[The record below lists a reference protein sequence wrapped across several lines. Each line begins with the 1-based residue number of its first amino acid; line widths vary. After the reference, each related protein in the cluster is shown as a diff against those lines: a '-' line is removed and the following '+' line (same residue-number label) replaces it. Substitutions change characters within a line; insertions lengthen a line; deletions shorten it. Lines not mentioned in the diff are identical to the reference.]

1 MNAPTTDLSQLRINR
16 DTRPRRRWL
25 PWAVLLGVA
34 IVAAAV
40 YPSARKTQI
49 IAGSASTSGCLSESI
64 GFCRFCL
71 TPKFGICEFLNGPS
85 ERD

>member
-34 IVAAAV
+34 IVATLV
-40 YPSARKTQI
+40 YKHPDGK
-49 IAGSASTSGCLSESI
+49 
-64 GFCRFCL
+64 
-71 TPKFGICEFLNGPS
+71 
-85 ERD
+85 